1 MEFAKTRIAPTPS
14 GFLHIGNI
22 LSFALTAGMARR
34 YGASILL
41 RIDDLDRERFSIDY
55 LDDIFETLRFL
66 RIPWDEGPMDEEAF
80 NRSWSQVRRMGMYER
95 ALGVLRASGAV
106 FACSCSRAQ
115 LAGAGGVV
123 GYPGTC
129 RDLGISLDAE
139 GVNWRLR
146 TEDVRVLEGWGENAS
161 HLLPWEMTDFVVRK
175 KDGFPAYQLTSVVD
189 DIHFGVDLVVR
200 GEDLWPSTL
209 AQLCLAD
216 VLAAAGMPE
225 AAEFGGIRFVHHPLV
240 TAAGGEKLSKSA
252 GSTSIKYLRRQGA
265 SPADVFSLI
274 ARSLGS
280 AEPVRDWEQLA
291 TLLFA
296 RGYGLD
302 R

>member
-1 MEFAKTRIAPTPS
+1 MNFVRTRIAPTPS
-14 GFLHIGNI
+14 GYLHIGNI
-22 LSFALTAGMARR
+22 LSFSLTAGLARR

-41 RIDDLDRERFSIDY
+41 RIDDLDRERVAAAF
-55 LDDIFETLRFL
+55 LEDIFETLRFL
-66 RIPWDEGPMDEEAF
+66 GLPWDEGPLDVEDFER
-80 NRSWSQVRRMGMYER
+80 NWSQVRRLALYEA
-95 ALGVLRASGAV
+95 ALERLRGAGAV

-115 LAGAGGVV
+115 LAGAGGDR

-146 TEDVRVLEGWGENAS
+146 TAGRGEPRRKGDWDG
-161 HLLPWEMTDFVVRK
+161 LPGEMTDLVVRK

-200 GEDLWPSTL
+200 GEDLRASTM
-209 AQLCLAD
+209 AQLYLAN
-216 VLAAAGMPE
+216 VLAAAGME
-225 AAEFGGIRFVHHPLV
+225 GAAAFGGLRFVHHPLLV
-240 TAAGGEKLSKSA
+240 AADGEKLSKSA
-252 GSTSIKYLRRQGA
+252 GSTSIQYFRRQGA
-265 SPADVFSLI
+265 SPADIFMFI

-280 AEPVRDWEQLA
+280 AEPVRDWAELA

-296 RGYGLD
+296 RGYGPD